1 MSAASNAPAA
11 ATAAT
16 ADPADTLPFERE
28 GGGGEG
34 TCNPL
39 RDSGDAVT
47 DVLAG
52 LGLVPV
58 SDGTGVGVAVAGDS
72 PVLFAPEEPCV
83 SGIAAAAVVFSAAWP
98 SITAGLLPPVVP
110 LPAVANAV
118 LGVLVPT
125 LLLTAEFAKGAS
137 NVLLLL
143 LLVLALTGEANEGVV
158 ASVLLLPAGPAGLDE
173 LPLSAAPF

>member
-1 MSAASNAPAA
+1 M
-11 ATAAT
+11 
-16 ADPADTLPFERE
+16 PFKRE

-47 DVLAG
+47 DLLAG

-58 SDGTGVGVAVAGDS
+58 SDGTGVGVAVA
-72 PVLFAPEEPCV
+72 VLFAPEEACV
-83 SGIAAAAVVFSAAWP
+83 SGIAAAAVLFSTAWP
-98 SITAGLLPPVVP
+98 SISAGLLTPVVP
-110 LPAVANAV
+110 LPAVVNAV

-125 LLLTAEFAKGAS
+125 LLLTAEFTKGAS

-143 LLVLALTGEANEGVV
+143 LVVLALTGEANEGVV

-173 LPLSAAPF
+173 LPLSAVPF

>member
-1 MSAASNAPAA
+1 MPAAGNAPAA

-16 ADPADTLPFERE
+16 ADPEDTLPFERE
-28 GGGGEG
+28 GGGGES

-39 RDSGDAVT
+39 RESGDAVT
-47 DVLAG
+47 DLLAG

-72 PVLFAPEEPCV
+72 PVLFAPEEACV
-83 SGIAAAAVVFSAAWP
+83 SGTAAAAVLFSAAWP

-110 LPAVANAV
+110 LPAVVNAV

-143 LLVLALTGEANEGVV
+143 LELALTGEADEGVV

-173 LPLSAAPF
+173 LPLSAVPF